1 MYICHA
7 MENLHKNIYIPRQ
20 AEARVKEYLSAFPV
34 IGVAGP
40 RQSGK
45 STLLKHLLKDSFQ
58 FVSFDDFRNR
68 QLFADDPVR
77 FMKTWPDHVVFDEAQ
92 YVPELFTWIKIA
104 VDADRQRYG
113 RFVVTGSGQFM
124 LNQRISESLAGRIG
138 LITLLPFQYSEI
150 PDHLK
155 EESIFAGGY
164 PEPVIRNYEFGTQWY
179 QAYLE
184 TYLQKDVRQLIN
196 IGDLAGFTNFL
207 RTLAAQ
213 IGQVLNLSEI
223 SRDIGISVNTL
234 GRWLSVLESSFIVFR
249 LQPYYKNLGKRLIKS
264 PKVYFYDMG
273 LVSLLTGIE
282 SRQEWGKGILY
293 GPLFEN
299 YVISEL
305 FKRKYHENRRMD
317 LYYFRTSNGDEIDL
331 IIDHGLTFEMVEI
344 KASMTWRPDQM
355 KTIRKYTGEA
365 SGARL
370 VYQGETFP
378 EVDGIQVINYTDFL
392 TA

>member
-7 MENLHKNIYIPRQ
+7 MENLHKDIYISRQ

-45 STLLKHLLKDSFQ
+45 STLLKNLLKDSFQ
-58 FVSFDDFRNR
+58 YVSFDDFRNR
-68 QLFADDPVR
+68 QLFHEDPVR
-77 FMKTWPDHVVFDEAQ
+77 FMKTWPDYIIFDEAQ
-92 YVPELFTWIKIA
+92 YVPELFSWIKIA

-138 LITLLPFQYSEI
+138 MITLLPFQYSEI

-155 EESIFAGGY
+155 EESIFAGSY
-164 PEPVIRNYEFGTQWY
+164 PEPVIRNYKFGTQWY

-196 IGDLAGFTNFL
+196 IGDLAGFTAFL

-213 IGQVLNLSEI
+213 TGQVLNLSEI
-223 SRDIGISVNTL
+223 SRGIGISVNTL
-234 GRWLSVLESSFIVFR
+234 GRWLSVLESSYIIFR

-264 PKVYFYDMG
+264 PKVYFYDTG

-282 SRQEWGKGILY
+282 SRQEWEKGILY
-293 GPLFEN
+293 GSLFEN
-299 YVISEL
+299 YIISEL
-305 FKRKYHENRRMD
+305 FKRKYHENKRMD

-344 KASMTWRPDQM
+344 KASMTWKPDQM
-355 KTIRKYTGEA
+355 KTLKKYTGEA

-370 VYQGETFP
+370 VYQGDTYP
-378 EVDGIQVINYTDFL
+378 DVDGIQVINYKDFL
-392 TA
+392 LA